1 MQLRFKPV
9 ACAFALAA
17 ALSFAACGG
26 DDEGSAGSATSGTQA
41 ASADSP
47 EVQKLYESAKGEG
60 GVTWYSSAT
69 ENVAQ
74 KVTDAFNSKYPGV
87 TAEFVRA
94 SSPDLIQRYSAEADS
109 GKVAADAGIF
119 PGDAFI
125 PQGIENGWFTP
136 IDQAGIPAVDSGE
149 YPKESIENGE
159 AVAQYLVW
167 QIGYN
172 TELVPEGQEPKT
184 WDEVLDPKWKG
195 KIIIP
200 SPASSDTYI
209 KFFDRVSEAKGNEWL
224 TKLAAQDPIFAESGT
239 PGAQSLAAGEAALML
254 PAAPSLINALATEGA
269 PLKMFAPPDNTASKL
284 TIGIS
289 AKAPHPNAAKLLV
302 NFILSEEGSK
312 LMSGETGEVSPYA
325 GEGDGGFPQGYV
337 PQRAEAV
344 ERTDEI
350 NGALGV
356 K

>member
-1 MQLRFKPV
+1 MHLTWKPT
-9 ACAFALAA
+9 ACALALFM
-17 ALSFAACGG
+17 ALGVAACGG
-26 DDEGSAGSATSGTQA
+26 DDESSGSATSAKQA

-47 EVQKLYESAKGEG
+47 EVQQLVEAAKQEG
-60 GVTWYSSAT
+60 SVTWYSSAT

-74 KVTDAFNSKYPGV
+74 KVTDAFNEKYPGV
-87 TAEFVRA
+87 TAEFVRG

-125 PQGIENGWFTP
+125 PEGIKKGWFTP
-136 IDQAGIPAVDSGE
+136 IDQAGIPAIDDGS
-149 YPKESIENGE
+149 YPKDSIQNGE

-172 TELVPEGQEPKT
+172 TELVPEGEVPKS
-184 WDEVLDPKWKG
+184 WDQVLDPKWKG

-209 KFFDRVSEAKGNEWL
+209 KFFDRVTEDQGDEYL
-224 TKLAAQDPIFAESGT
+224 TKLAAQQPIFSESGT

-269 PLKMFAPPDNTASKL
+269 PLKMVAPPNNTASKL

-312 LMSGETGEVSPYA
+312 LASSEAGEVSPYA
-325 GEGDGGFPQGYV
+325 GEGDGGFPPGYK
-337 PQRAEAV
+337 PQRAEAI

-350 NGALGV
+350 ENALGA